1 MPPATIYRP
10 NAEGEMSTSG
20 VSELKDTTGL
30 LITDTTGLIIV
41 DTGTLFTPIPATIYT
56 VNDAI

>member
-1 MPPATIYRP
+1 MPPATVYRP
-10 NAEGEMSTSG
+10 GSEGEMSTPG

-30 LITDTTGLIIV
+30 LIIDTTGLIIV

-56 VNDAI
+56 TNDAI